1 MTDIVKVKK
10 AFNLF
15 YSNLGKELQ
24 LATLES
30 LTGWKKSTINTY
42 FNKKWKGQ
50 ILTRVRP
57 GVFKVVMDAKM
68 NFDNFFDLHTQVDK
82 GVR

>member
-15 YSNLGKELQ
+15 YSNLGKVLQ

-42 FNKKWKGQ
+42 FNKNGK
-50 ILTRVRP
+50 
-57 GVFKVVMDAKM
+57 AK
-68 NFDNFFDLHTQVDK
+68 FLLE
-82 GVR
+82 